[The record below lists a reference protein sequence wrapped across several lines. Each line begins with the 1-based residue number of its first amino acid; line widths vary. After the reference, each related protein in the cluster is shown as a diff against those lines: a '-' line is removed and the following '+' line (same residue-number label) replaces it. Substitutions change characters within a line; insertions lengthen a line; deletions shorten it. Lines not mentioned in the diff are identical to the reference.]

1 MAAHG
6 LPAWPWTGAAPEEL
20 PPPEALLLDAL
31 RGWARA
37 RRLGHPAAHAIAL
50 PLATADLAE
59 AAPALDQA
67 LRLCTSPGELGCP
80 LCPRLVGAEPALLLA
95 FALAQRGPRREA
107 LAAFLRL
114 VPPPSAYAA
123 LGHALAVMIA
133 FRRAGLWLENPVRR
147 PASATRPF

>member
-6 LPAWPWTGAAPEEL
+6 LPDWPWTGAAPEDL
-20 PPPEALLLDAL
+20 PPPEALLLDTL
-31 RGWARA
+31 RGWAQA
-37 RRLGHPAAHAIAL
+37 RRLGHPPELAIAL

-59 AAPALDQA
+59 AAPALDAA
-67 LRLCTSPGELGCP
+67 LRHATTPGALGCP

-114 VPPPSAYAA
+114 APAPRAYGA

-147 PASATRPF
+147 AAPATRPL